1 MGDII
6 SSDLDADKLDYLL
19 RDAAAAGLPLR
30 YDLER
35 YLYTVGIAKDV
46 LQDGQGHLQTMYKL
60 SNPPENVP
68 FRSPSSAAMEFDHYE
83 AYRLRLPRNAIN
95 TVEQIVICKF
105 MLFSYIY
112 HHRKVRA
119 AEGLLGALLRQVVER
134 WRSEDKT
141 DENILEE
148 FLMMDDS
155 SLGREALAGSSNAYV
170 SENSLR
176 VMQRL
181 LPREVFGFVASKF
194 SHAEGGQLSEFMSV
208 LLDKKT
214 RTRQDRREAVL
225 KNFHD
230 VMGAELMK
238 LRPAL
243 GTTPEEAVRTAGAWL
258 DAPKPPKFENI
269 NLILG
274 SSTDTI
280 PLSEV
285 FPIRY
290 WIQAYES
297 HRYTARVFA
306 FSEHVDVVRLAA
318 REACEKII
326 GVTVDSF
333 YETAERKQPS

>member
-1 MGDII
+1 
-6 SSDLDADKLDYLL
+6 
-19 RDAAAAGLPLR
+19 
-30 YDLER
+30 
-35 YLYTVGIAKDV
+35 
-46 LQDGQGHLQTMYKL
+46 MYKL
-60 SNPPENVP
+60 SNSAESVP
-68 FRSPSSAAMEFDHYE
+68 SKSPSSEAVEYGHYE

-119 AEGLLGALLRQVVER
+119 AEGLLGALLRRVVER
-134 WRSEDKT
+134 WRT
-141 DENILEE
+141 DGKNDEQILEE

-155 SLGREALAGSSNAYV
+155 ALGGAALVGSPDAYV
-170 SENSLR
+170 SGHSSR

-181 LPREVFGFVASKF
+181 LPREVYGFVASKF

-208 LLDKKT
+208 LLDKKP
-214 RTRQDRREAVL
+214 RTRQDRREAVIR
-225 KNFHD
+225 KFHD
-230 VMGAELMK
+230 VMGAELIK
-238 LRPAL
+238 LRPEL
-243 GTTPEEAVRTAGAWL
+243 GGTPEEAVRNAGAWL
-258 DAPKPPKFENI
+258 DAPRPPKFENI

-274 SSTDTI
+274 SSSDKI

-318 REACEKII
+318 REACEQVI

-333 YETAERKQPS
+333 YETAVRKWLS